1 MQALLLMFFATFAQ
15 LLLIGLALLT
25 NLLALFA
32 TGLALLH
39 GLLAMGGRIL
49 HSYTLALLRLGFAVL
64 GVALTGAYVLGFLG
78 LSQCRSAQSE
88 RKGQY

>member
-1 MQALLLMFFATFAQ
+1 MQALLLLLFALLAQ
-15 LLLIGLALLT
+15 LLLLCLALLT

-32 TGLALLH
+32 AGLALFH
-39 GLLAMGGRIL
+39 GLLAMGGRVL
-49 HSYTLALLRLGFAVL
+49 HSYTLALLRLGFGVL

-88 RKGQY
+88 RKGQ